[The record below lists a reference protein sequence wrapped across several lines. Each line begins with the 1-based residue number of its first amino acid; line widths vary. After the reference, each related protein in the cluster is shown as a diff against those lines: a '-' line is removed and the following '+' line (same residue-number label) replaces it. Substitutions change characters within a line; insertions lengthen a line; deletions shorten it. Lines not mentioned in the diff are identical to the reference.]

1 MVGARSAEALERIL
15 GNEFPGWLM
24 SDGLKVY
31 RRYLK
36 RLRCWAHL
44 DRKAKGLSES
54 LDGEAR
60 RFGGQVLTIFEIL
73 RKAVYQARE
82 VPPGTSNLRRVHG
95 DLLGILM
102 LACQEHADSSHEK
115 TRALAREALSTI
127 GRLSGQ
133 SCRIR
138 SCQ

>member
-1 MVGARSAEALERIL
+1 MTGSIL

-60 RFGGQVLTIFEIL
+60 QFGGQVLAIFEIL
-73 RKAVYQARE
+73 RRAVYQARE
-82 VPPGTSNLRRVHG
+82 TPPGTSNLRQVHG

-127 GRLSGQ
+127 GRLSGP
-133 SCRIR
+133 SFCRIR